1 MSGRETNATFDEWR
15 TLNVSWVIFHGLA
28 HAFPYPPKR
37 GKMIRLKRST
47 STLVSAA
54 MAALLLA
61 PAVLS
66 NASPASAASPTTQT
80 APPSDERHPR
90 LEVLNGTLPV
100 EGVTATDAG
109 ASVAAPPP
117 TARAAAP
124 AAAEPATG
132 EVRNWLALDDVASR
146 YYRKQYTLKAIRPN
160 IEVWVASELNRRAPA
175 FASDP
180 QIGVSSGVAFLDGD
194 CRNGARTEVTE
205 TQAGNLADEFQNNML
220 AKESAVFSVA
230 PFRDGSKTILPAP
243 TYNPAGKGDRTVVL
257 VDNVRDD
264 NFYDLNNSKNFTYIA
279 GFFSRQLNSFFDR
292 NVMTIDGWDWIH
304 RTGAT
309 PPNDAVPGDSCKS
322 SPARPFGYEGVFAHE
337 YQHLLESTA
346 DPDESTWVNEGL
358 SDWAE
363 VLTGYVTPST
373 PITTTGFESHT
384 QCFLG
389 FLNQQT
395 PANPL
400 PRVKGGP
407 ENSLTRW
414 SDQTDAEILC
424 DYGAAFTFMQY
435 VASQYGY
442 GFMTSMHNSPGNGLK
457 AVEDALAAVGKSRVT
472 VADVFHRWTLTVAV
486 DGFIDSGA
494 KIKGPYRKKQLQT
507 NTLNASI
514 NWDNPEAYSSPG
526 APSNGSDYV
535 RLRDGNG
542 AYISGKGLKSLSFEG
557 ASTLPT
563 KPVQWTIE
571 DFGGRKNVLASG
583 AANRRDESI
592 VKQIVVPT
600 GSPTL
605 TFDAAWNQE
614 DLFDYGF
621 VQISTDGGSS
631 YTSLSCTDTTTEI
644 SPDDSSPIAAAN
656 LPGFTGN
663 SAGFKPQSCGLES
676 YVGQTVLL
684 SFRGFNDPAALGS
697 DPAQPVGFWVD
708 NVKVGSSAGG
718 FTAITDGTIT
728 GWRSITEV
736 KPTSVSGFTVHVISV
751 QTRGGRD
758 RDERGNDSKEKQD
771 QAAKEDRDTSDV
783 GNGTTVR
790 ITKLPLTSDF
800 KIDDEQELEH
810 FVSKRADFV
819 AVVVTYDEPSETI
832 EQYAPYKL
840 TVNDVLQPGGGL

>member
-1 MSGRETNATFDEWR
+1 
-15 TLNVSWVIFHGLA
+15 
-28 HAFPYPPKR
+28 
-37 GKMIRLKRST
+37 MIRLKRST
-47 STLVSAA
+47 SPFVATAMVALSLV
-54 MAALLLA
+54 
-61 PAVLS
+61 AVGIPNS
-66 NASPASAASPTTQT
+66 SPASAASPPTQA
-80 APPSDERHPR
+80 APASDEKHSR

-100 EGVTATDAG
+100 EGVAADSSAASTAP
-109 ASVAAPPP
+109 SP
-117 TARAAAP
+117 TARAAA
-124 AAAEPATG
+124 AVATEPVTG
-132 EVRNWLALDDVASR
+132 EVRNWLALDDVAGR
-146 YYRKQYTLKAIRPN
+146 YYRKEYTLKAIRPN

-175 FASDP
+175 FTTDQ
-180 QIGVSSGVAFLDGD
+180 QIGVSTGVAFLDGD

-205 TQAGNLADEFQNNML
+205 TQAGSLADQFQNNML
-220 AKESAVFSVA
+220 TKESAVFSVA
-230 PFRDGSKTILPAP
+230 PSRDGSKTILPAP

-389 FLNQQT
+389 YLNQQT

-424 DYGAAFTFMQY
+424 DYGATFTFMQF
-435 VASQYGY
+435 VASQYGT
-442 GFMTSMHNSPGNGLK
+442 GFMTSMHNSPGNGFK
-457 AVEDALAAVGKSRVT
+457 AVEEALAAVGKSRVT
-472 VADVFHRWTLTVAV
+472 VADLFHRWTLTVAV
-486 DGFIDSGA
+486 DGFIDGGA

-535 RLRDGNG
+535 RLRDSNG
-542 AYISGKGLKSLSFEG
+542 AYVSGRGLKSLSFEG

-563 KPVQWTIE
+563 KPLQWTIE
-571 DFGGRKNVLASG
+571 NFGGRKNVLASG
-583 AANRRDESI
+583 AANGRDESI
-592 VKQIVVPT
+592 VKQIVVPS
-600 GSPTL
+600 GSPKL

-621 VQISTDGGSS
+621 VQVSTDGGSS

-663 SAGFKPQSCGLES
+663 SAGFKPQSCGLDS
-676 YVGQTVLL
+676 YAGQTVLL
-684 SFRGFNDPAALGS
+684 SFRGFNDTASLGS
-697 DPAQPVGFWVD
+697 DATQPVGFWVD
-708 NVKVGSSAGG
+708 NVKVGSTLVS
-718 FTAITDGTIT
+718 DGTIT

-751 QTRGGRD
+751 ETRGSRD
-758 RDERGNDSKEKQD
+758 RDREERRKNSKENKD
-771 QAAKEDRDTSDV
+771 QEDKEDRDRSDL

-800 KIDDEQELEH
+800 KIDDEKELDH
-810 FVSKRADFV
+810 FVSKRAEFV
-819 AVVVTYDEPSETI
+819 AVVVTYDDPAESVD
-832 EQYAPYKL
+832 QYAPYKL
-840 TVNDVLQPGGGL
+840 TVNGVVQPGGGL